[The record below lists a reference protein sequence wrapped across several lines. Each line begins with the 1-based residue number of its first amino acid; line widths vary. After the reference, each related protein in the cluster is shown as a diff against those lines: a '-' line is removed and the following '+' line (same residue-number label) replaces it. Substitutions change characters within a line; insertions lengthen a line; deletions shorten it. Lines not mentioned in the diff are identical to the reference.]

1 MRKKKVLLPI
11 LILVFL
17 LQLLAPIGL
26 ITYQTALEKNIL
38 QHGTDYK
45 FKVDIHQI
53 QDGTVQYRLQGF
65 YYFDSR
71 APYASIVTASDG
83 FSELYYPGTATK
95 PKDMPYLY
103 IPSQK
108 SFPNPD
114 LEIST
119 ASEIRYRNSYGRYTE
134 WLFENETVYAL
145 VRVYQGHSTVLGLY
159 VNGTPLDDWLAAQDL
174 PQSF

>member
-11 LILVFL
+11 LILTFL

-26 ITYQTALEKNIL
+26 IAYQTALEKNIL
-38 QHGTDYK
+38 QYGTDYK

-53 QDGTVQYRLQGF
+53 QEGTVQYRLQNAY

-71 APYASIVTASDG
+71 TPYALIVTASDG
-83 FSELYYPGTATK
+83 FSDLYYPGTATK
-95 PKDMPYLY
+95 PKDTPYLY

-108 SFPNPD
+108 SFPNAI

-119 ASEIRYRNSYGRYTE
+119 TSQIQYRNSYSHYAE
-134 WLFENETVYAL
+134 WLFENATVYAQ
-145 VRVYQGHSTVLGLY
+145 VRVYQGHGSVLGLY
-159 VNGTPLDDWLAAQDL
+159 VNGTPLDDWLAAQE
-174 PQSF
+174 